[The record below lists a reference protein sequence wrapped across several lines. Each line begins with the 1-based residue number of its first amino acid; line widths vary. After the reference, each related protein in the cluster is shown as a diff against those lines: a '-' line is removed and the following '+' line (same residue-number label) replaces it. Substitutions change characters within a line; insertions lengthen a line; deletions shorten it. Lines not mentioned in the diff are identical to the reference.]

1 MPGQDRSW
9 PPAPSQCAYNM
20 EVGMKWKGALVLA
33 AFVFMLGGC
42 YHATIDT
49 GLAPGTEVIHQKF
62 ASCWVY
68 GLVPPKTVM
77 AMEKCTHGVALVETQ
92 YSFLNWLVGA
102 VTFGIYTP
110 MEIKVTCASGGGAD
124 LPLAPADIVVS
135 ADASPQQVQE
145 AFMKAA
151 DMTIAEGRPVYVEY

>member
-1 MPGQDRSW
+1 
-9 PPAPSQCAYNM
+9 
-20 EVGMKWKGALVLA
+20 MKLKGVLILA
-33 AFVFMLGGC
+33 ALLFVLPGC

-49 GLAPGTEVIHQKF
+49 GLTPGTEVIHQKF

-77 AMEKCTHGVALVETQ
+77 ATEKCQHGVALVETQ

-110 MEIKVTCASGGGAD
+110 MEIKVTCAAGGNAE
-124 LPLAPADIVVS
+124 LPLGPADICVGTT
-135 ADASPQQVQE
+135 ATQEEIQQ

-151 DMTIAEGRPVYVEY
+151 DMAVAEGRPVLVEY

>member
-1 MPGQDRSW
+1 
-9 PPAPSQCAYNM
+9 
-20 EVGMKWKGALVLA
+20 MKWKGALLVA
-33 AFVFMLGGC
+33 AFLFVLPGC

-49 GLAPGTEVIHQKF
+49 GLTPGSEVIHQKF

-77 AMEKCTHGVALVETQ
+77 AAEKCEHGVALVETQ

-110 MEIKVTCASGGGAD
+110 MEIKVTCAMAGGAQ
-124 LPLAPADIVVS
+124 LPPAPADIVVS
-135 ADASPQQVQE
+135 ANATPEEVE
-145 AFMKAA
+145 AAFMKAA
-151 DMTIAEGRPVYVEY
+151 DLAVSEDRPVYVEY

>member
-1 MPGQDRSW
+1 
-9 PPAPSQCAYNM
+9 
-20 EVGMKWKGALVLA
+20 MKWKGALIVVALLFVLP
-33 AFVFMLGGC
+33 GC

-49 GLAPGTEVIHQKF
+49 GLNPGTEVIHQKF
-62 ASCWVY
+62 ASCWIY

-77 AMEKCTHGVALVETQ
+77 ATEKCQHGVALVETQ

-110 MEIKVTCASGGGAD
+110 MEIKVTCASAGGAE
-124 LPLAPADIVVS
+124 LPMSPADICVGS
-135 ADASPQQVQE
+135 TATPDEIRA

-151 DMTIAEGRPVYVEY
+151 DMAVAEDRPVLVEY